1 MEILHL
7 NTSDGGGGAARGAYW
22 LHQALSG
29 SVSSRMLVQDKVT
42 SDDRVI
48 QYGSTLMA
56 RVARRAERL
65 PLRAYPH
72 AHGLFSTSTL
82 PRLVHRRVNALR
94 PDVVNLH
101 WINEGFVTP
110 ENVRRIAAPVVWTL
124 RDVWPMTGGCHYTR
138 SCDRFTASCGRCPAL
153 GSNRDD
159 DLSRRLW
166 HRKERAF
173 RGLNLTFVALS
184 EWIAKEA
191 RRSAL
196 LRDHE
201 TLVIPNALDVDQF
214 QPQSRREARAALG
227 LEPERRSILFSA
239 MNPLEDH
246 RKGFPQLREA
256 LEILA
261 RRPDAAQLEL
271 LVGGPVYGDL
281 PEMPI
286 PTRFLGMIS
295 DDRAMSQ
302 LYAASEVTA
311 MPSLEEAFGKVA
323 MESMACGTPVVC
335 LRGTGTAE
343 IVTHLQHGYQAV
355 PLDIADLA
363 AGLEYVLDSPD
374 PQRMATL
381 ARDHVMKT
389 YTFARQAEAYL
400 DLYKRLSTGARSDRA
415 ARHDAPFTYDQ
426 DARE

>member
-1 MEILHL
+1 
-7 NTSDGGGGAARGAYW
+7 
-22 LHQALSG
+22 
-29 SVSSRMLVQDKVT
+29 MLVQDKVT
-42 SDDRVI
+42 TDDQVI
-48 QYGSTLMA
+48 HYGTTLMA

-65 PLRAYPH
+65 PLRSYPQ
-72 AHGLFSTSTL
+72 AQGLFSTATL

-138 SCDRFTASCGRCPAL
+138 SCERFTASCGRCPAL
-153 GSNRDD
+153 GSDREN

-173 RGLNLTFVALS
+173 KGLNLTFVALS
-184 EWIAKEA
+184 EWIAREA
-191 RRSAL
+191 RRSTL
-196 LRDHE
+196 LREHE
-201 TLVIPNALDVDQF
+201 TLVIPNALDVERF
-214 QPQSRREARAALG
+214 KPQSRVEARVALG
-227 LEPERRSILFSA
+227 LDPERRSILFSA

-261 RRPDAAQLEL
+261 RRPDADRLEL

-286 PTRFLGMIS
+286 PTRFLGMIN
-295 DDRAMSQ
+295 DDRTMGQ

-343 IVTHLQHGYQAV
+343 IVTHLEHGYQAV

-374 PQRMATL
+374 PERLATQSR
-381 ARDHVMKT
+381 AHVMKT
-389 YTFARQAEAYL
+389 YTFDQQAQAYL
-400 DLYKRLSTGARSDRA
+400 DLYQRLLPATRSDRA
-415 ARHDAPFTYDQ
+415 ARHDAPFNYDQ

>member
-22 LHQALSG
+22 LHQALSAT
-29 SVSSRMLVQDKVT
+29 VSSRMLVQDKVT
-42 SDDRVI
+42 SDDRVM
-48 QYGSTLMA
+48 QYGSSFVA

-65 PLRAYPH
+65 PLRPYPQ
-72 AHGLFSTSTL
+72 AQGLFSTAAL

-201 TLVIPNALDVDQF
+201 TLVIPNALDVDRF

-281 PEMPI
+281 PDMPI

-295 DDRAMSQ
+295 DDRTMSQ

-343 IVTHLQHGYQAV
+343 IVTHLEHGYQAV
-355 PLDIADLA
+355 PLEIADLA
-363 AGLEYVLDSPD
+363 AGLEYVLDVPD
-374 PQRMATL
+374 PQRLATL
-381 ARDHVMKT
+381 ARAHVMKT

-400 DLYKRLSTGARSDRA
+400 DLYERLTQGVRSHRA
-415 ARHDAPFTYDQ
+415 ARHDAPFNYDQ